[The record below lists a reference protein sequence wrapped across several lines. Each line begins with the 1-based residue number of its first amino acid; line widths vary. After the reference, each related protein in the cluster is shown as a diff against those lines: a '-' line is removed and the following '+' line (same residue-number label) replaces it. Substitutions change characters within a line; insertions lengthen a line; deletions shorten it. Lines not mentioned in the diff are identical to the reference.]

1 MKTLLLTSAG
11 MQVKEEIL
19 EILPKS
25 PSQTKVA
32 HVVTASKGE
41 KDTSY
46 VVEDTK
52 TMEGLGFQVESID
65 IEGSSEDELRK
76 LFERFDIIY
85 VQGGNTF
92 YLLKAVR
99 ESGFD
104 KVVKEFIEQ
113 GKIYIGVSAG
123 SILMGPTI
131 ETANWGGADRNEAQ
145 IKDLNGLNFV
155 PFLISPHYTKGD
167 EELLKREISKWHY
180 PVRFLTDA
188 QAFLIQDDTI
198 TLVGKGAEIKL

>member
-1 MKTLLLTSAG
+1 MGFALTHSDSIYFMSMADCKSG
-11 MQVKEEIL
+11 RHFFC
-19 EILPKS
+19 LP
-25 PSQTKVA
+25 
-32 HVVTASKGE
+32 H
-41 KDTSY
+41 
-46 VVEDTK
+46 
-52 TMEGLGFQVESID
+52 I
-65 IEGSSEDELRK
+65 
-76 LFERFDIIY
+76 
-85 VQGGNTF
+85 
-92 YLLKAVR
+92 
-99 ESGFD
+99 